1 MLGYSKSQADSR
13 KMNYRWE
20 EGLRVLFSISV
31 EDLLSDISKSR
42 RDYIALCTP
51 VFHLK
56 IMCLICTCLIIRAEV
71 LRYYYRDNPVS
82 LRLQDLDSNLTM
94 FFSKLQETYAS
105 LKFVAKTT
113 QVHSHWEVSDTS
125 DPQTAQKY
133 ALIIWNFLYFFFPF
147 FIIFPS
153 FNTQCRLRLKYFK
166 A

>member
-42 RDYIALCTP
+42 RDYLALCTP

-82 LRLQDLDSNLTM
+82 LRLQDLDSNLTT

-105 LKFVAKTT
+105 LKLRSKNYSGSLTLRGLRHFWSPNCTKICFNNL
-113 QVHSHWEVSDTS
+113 EF
-125 DPQTAQKY
+125 P
-133 ALIIWNFLYFFFPF
+133 LFFFPF